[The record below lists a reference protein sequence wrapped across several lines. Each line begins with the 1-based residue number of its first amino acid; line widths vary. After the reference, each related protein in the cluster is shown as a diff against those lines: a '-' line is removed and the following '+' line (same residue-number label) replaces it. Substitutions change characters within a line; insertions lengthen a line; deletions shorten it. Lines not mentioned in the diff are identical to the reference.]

1 MTARLIA
8 TDGTAMHLD
17 VERWMAEP
25 SRAERAVL
33 DRTTGPVLDVG
44 CGPGRHV
51 LALAR
56 TGRLALGI
64 DASPSAVDLA
74 RSRGAPV
81 LLRSIFER
89 VPGAGRWG
97 SALLLDGNIGIGGD
111 PPLLLSRIACLLRSA
126 GRVLMEV
133 EVPGAP
139 SRMLTARLETSEGI
153 GLDFPWAVV
162 GADDA
167 PDLARR
173 SGFSVRE
180 LWSEEGRW
188 FAELVSR

>member
-1 MTARLIA
+1 
-8 TDGTAMHLD
+8 
-17 VERWMAEP
+17 
-25 SRAERAVL
+25 
-33 DRTTGPVLDVG
+33 
-44 CGPGRHV
+44 
-51 LALAR
+51 
-56 TGRLALGI
+56 
-64 DASPSAVDLA
+64 
-74 RSRGAPV
+74 
-81 LLRSIFER
+81 
-89 VPGAGRWG
+89 
-97 SALLLDGNIGIGGD
+97 LLDGNIGIGGD

-133 EVPGAP
+133 EVPGAS